1 MGFLELIPKIKTIN
15 EKSIVLNF
23 TKYVYVYDNPKK
35 KSTQSSKK
43 TKIKK
48 HTIDMIPTN
57 WRLYVIEDIY
67 ILKKK
72 QVKSSQHFT
81 NSLECLYI

>member
-35 KSTQSSKK
+35 KST
-43 TKIKK
+43 
-48 HTIDMIPTN
+48 
-57 WRLYVIEDIY
+57 
-67 ILKKK
+67 
-72 QVKSSQHFT
+72 
-81 NSLECLYI
+81 